1 MQHVQRSLAPHQH
14 TSIWCIHSLS
24 QIILLA
30 RWILHH
36 VSYTSH
42 IMRVLVLVSLAIHQL
57 AWQAESWNIL
67 LSVLI
72 ISLSYITSLTVMIS
86 LHLSLSVWLDHHSSM
101 HKLFNQLILTDETK
115 TSLHSDM
122 QSLLEMD
129 ALSSWNP
136 SNKYCYTFLAAMQFG
151 TERKSEAFIL
161 GI

>member
-1 MQHVQRSLAPHQH
+1 
-14 TSIWCIHSLS
+14 
-24 QIILLA
+24 
-30 RWILHH
+30 
-36 VSYTSH
+36 
-42 IMRVLVLVSLAIHQL
+42 MRVLVLISLAIHQL

-72 ISLSYITSLTVMIS
+72 ISLSYIASLTVMI
-86 LHLSLSVWLDHHSSM
+86 LLYLSLSLWLDHHSSM

-136 SNKYCYTFLAAMQFG
+136 TNKYCILFLLLCSLEQKGKAKLSFKEFNLMDIGDMLEYWFSPIYLA
-151 TERKSEAFIL
+151 
-161 GI
+161 